1 MKARPLT
8 AALWAVAVALPAVAQ
23 EIKPVWVQH
32 LNGLVNVTP
41 ENKMPILVKA
51 GGSGDATYGF
61 SGRDVIDSY
70 VSFVK
75 YDDTHYLLGIR
86 ENGINENDPNLSQE
100 MKDRAAAF
108 PDRSV
113 VWIDAATGKSLG
125 VALKTEIVPV
135 ALAAQP
141 TVYAWWKF
149 GVQDGANG
157 ERAIYTGFRYKVLRY
172 APTGT
177 VEDPNFPN
185 GRPTWSTTPT
195 EAWVEPV
202 PGEPSGDES
211 SGGDGSA
218 SWRWKAFRVSGS
230 GNATRLWIGGGTWRA
245 SMQPQELGTTD
256 GGLTFQ
262 PLARMNDRGDNR
274 GEKGQYSQ
282 GGQPSTIVTHPA
294 DSARP
299 GLRVSYQPHY
309 PGAGWDAR
317 PTRHTQNP
325 NGDGTLPRE
334 GGTGRPEFFEIDHA
348 GSSTFPAFNWEAAGK
363 DGLPIN
369 HKVDGVAHYDG
380 NWVMACDTKDGL
392 DYIVTYA
399 IPSWNQQFGSVGSNW
414 PNSVDPNS
422 TFKPGWIGIHTPDG
436 MIASGSSAALLPV
449 YETDEPIVDPNGNGG
464 TGHDYGYD
472 GDINVY
478 PLAGAPANS
487 GKSLVLWAGGI
498 YGFGVFEVE
507 NVAPTIVTQ
516 PANTQA
522 DENRAVSL
530 VAVVSGSPNKYHWE
544 KDGTPLA
551 IDPENPAKYAA
562 TLFEGINKAK
572 LTINSAQ
579 VTDSGSYVLKIT
591 NPLGNLATA
600 AATLTVVS
608 DTTAPTIIAVAG
620 GKSPTTSYVDVT
632 FSEPV
637 TPETAGNAANYRL
650 SGGATVSYA
659 FVASPTKVM
668 LTTSTLTD
676 NTDYVLTVSGVR
688 DVSANGNTIA
698 ANTQAPFKTPALTP
712 GFLLWE
718 MYRGIDGQG
727 IAGTAVANLTG
738 DLSYPDYAVRR
749 EALTA
754 FTTSPNLN
762 NVAENF
768 GARISG
774 WLTPT
779 ESGQYRF
786 FIRSDDASELY
797 LSTDDTPFN
806 AWLIAL
812 EQACCNAFLEPTNA
826 EGLPNLQTSEPQ
838 NLTAGRTY
846 YIAAVYKEGGGG
858 DYCEVAWRKEGD
870 TTPAGQL
877 QPIPGSFFKAYAS
890 LPPEPPVFGQIQLAN
905 GQVVITWTGRGTLE
919 ESTNLSTWTPVAGN
933 PTSPYSVAPGTAAMK
948 FYRLKQ

>member
-8 AALWAVAVALPAVAQ
+8 AALWALAVAFPAVAQ

-41 ENKMPILVKA
+41 EDKLPILVKA

-75 YDDTHYLLGIR
+75 YDDTRYLLGIR
-86 ENGINENDPNLSQE
+86 ENGINEDDPSLSQE

-185 GRPTWSTTPT
+185 GRPTWSTTPS

-230 GNATRLWIGGGTWRA
+230 GNDTKLWLGGGTWRA
-245 SMQPQELGTTD
+245 SMQPQEFVTTD

-262 PLARMNDRGDNR
+262 PVARMDDRDSG
-274 GEKGQYSQ
+274 GTKGAYAL
-282 GGQPSTIVTHPA
+282 GGQPSSIISTPA
-294 DSARP
+294 DPARP
-299 GLRVSYQPHY
+299 GLQISYQGHY
-309 PGAGWDAR
+309 PGSGWEAR
-317 PTRHTQNP
+317 PNRYTKNP
-325 NGDGTLPRE
+325 QGDGTAPRL
-334 GGTGRPEFFEIDHA
+334 GGTGRPDFFDRDEAA
-348 GSSTFPAFNWEAAGK
+348 GGDLPAFRWEAAGK
-363 DGLPIN
+363 DGIPIN

-380 NWVMACDTKDGL
+380 NWVMTCDAKDGL

-399 IPSWNQQFGSVGSNW
+399 IPSWNQQFGSVGANW
-414 PNSVDPNS
+414 PESVDPNS
-422 TFKPGWIGIHTPDG
+422 TFKPGWIGVHTLDG
-436 MIASGSSAALLPV
+436 MIASGSSAALLPI

-464 TGHDYGYD
+464 TGHDYGYE
-472 GDINVY
+472 GDVSVY
-478 PLAGAPANS
+478 PLAGAPADS
-487 GKSLVLWAGGI
+487 GKSLVLWAGGS
-498 YGFGVFEVE
+498 YGFGVFEIE
-507 NVAPTIVTQ
+507 NVAPAIVTQ
-516 PANTQA
+516 PANTQGG
-522 DENRAVSL
+522 ENAPVSL
-530 VAVVSGSPNKYHWE
+530 VTVVSGSPNKYQWE

-551 IDPENPAKYAA
+551 IDPEEPTKYAA

-591 NPLGNLATA
+591 NPLGNLETT
-600 AATLTVVS
+600 AATLTVVA
-608 DTTAPTIIAVAG
+608 DNTAPTIVSARG
-620 GKSPTTSYVDVT
+620 GKSPTTSYVEVA

-637 TPETAGNAANYRL
+637 TPETAGNTANYRL
-650 SGGATVSYA
+650 NGGATVSYA
-659 FVASPTKVM
+659 FVSSSSQVM
-668 LTTSTLTD
+668 LTTSALTD
-676 NTDYVLTVSGVR
+676 NTDYVLTVSGIR

-698 ANTQAPFKTPALTP
+698 ANTQVAFKTPALTP

-718 MYRGIDGQG
+718 MYRGMDAQG
-727 IAGTAVANLTG
+727 ITGTAVDQLTG

-749 EALTA
+749 EPLTA
-754 FTTSPNLN
+754 FTTFPSLS
-762 NVAENF
+762 NVADNF
-768 GARISG
+768 GGRISG

-812 EQACCNAFLEPTNA
+812 EQGCCQAFLEPTNA
-826 EGLPNLQTSEPQ
+826 EGAPNLQTSEPQ
-838 NLTAGRTY
+838 TLTAGRSY
-846 YIAAVYKEGGGG
+846 YIAALYKEGGGG
-858 DYCEVAWRKEGD
+858 DHCEVAWRKEGD
-870 TTPAGQL
+870 STPAAQL
-877 QPIPGSFFKAYAS
+877 LPIPGSFFKAYAS
-890 LPPEPPVFGQIQLAN
+890 LPAAPPTFEPIVLAN
-905 GQVVITWTGRGTLE
+905 GQVVITWTGAGTLE
-919 ESTNLSTWTPVAGN
+919 ESTDLSTWTAVAGN